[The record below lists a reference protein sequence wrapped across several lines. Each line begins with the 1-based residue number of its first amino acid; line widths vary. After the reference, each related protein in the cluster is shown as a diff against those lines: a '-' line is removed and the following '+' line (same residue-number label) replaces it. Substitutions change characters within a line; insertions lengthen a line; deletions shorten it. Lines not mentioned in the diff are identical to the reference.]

1 MKIDIVALK
10 RIAKAAPDLTVAE
23 FVAVWGEKIEDQ
35 KRETERDRIANKR
48 GKPTNNEPTTTNIHQ
63 QPPTYEQQ
71 EAALYAFAKTVCGA
85 RAGGLVTD
93 LLKQHGRDLVAVR
106 AIFDRA
112 RQASDPKAFVAGNI
126 RKQGNGTG
134 PGVMDTF
141 DRLIAEAKA
150 GPGSGD
156 GPLLDLTAT
165 STRTS

>member
-1 MKIDIVALK
+1 MKIDLATLK
-10 RIAKAAPDLTVAE
+10 RIAKATPELTIAQ
-23 FVAVWGEKIEDQ
+23 FVAVWSEKIEDQ

-48 GKPTNNEPTTTNIHQ
+48 GKPTNNEPTIANIDQ

-112 RQASDPKAFVAGNI
+112 RQSSDPKAFVAGNI

-134 PGVMDTF
+134 TSTMDAF
-141 DRLIAEAKA
+141 DRIITREKM

-156 GPLLDLTAT
+156 GPLLDLTPT
-165 STRTS
+165 SSRTS